1 MKNWKNILIP
11 EHTIF
16 GINGYTEL
24 GNSLVQICN
33 IMNLAIKTNS
43 GCKMPSV
50 GVNSDV
56 LEFLKTVPNL
66 IPETWKVEAVEH
78 AEKKYRYIEQK
89 FYFENECFGYKLSN
103 KDRRNILHQYVYPY
117 LNINDSPSVKDD
129 TLVIHIRSGDIFNEW
144 IHQNYVQPPLEYY
157 KKIIDEKQ
165 PNDVLIVSQKD
176 LSNPCIDALIS
187 WDSKV
192 RIQTGSIEE
201 DVSSILKAKSLVIGF
216 GTFGW
221 MLSLLS
227 KNIENLY
234 CPNIVTDVF
243 SSEFEDC
250 PYNIRRF
257 VFPNYISIGNWKRTN
272 EQMQHMID
280 YREDF
285 IVEV

>member
-16 GINGYTEL
+16 GITKFTQL

-33 IMNLAIKTNS
+33 AINVAKKSNS
-43 GCKMPSV
+43 TCRMPSSS
-50 GVNSDV
+50 VNPDV
-56 LEFLKTVPNL
+56 MNFLKTIPNVDD
-66 IPETWKVEAVEH
+66 IKDRKTEVE
-78 AEKKYRYIEQK
+78 RK
-89 FYFENECFGYKLSN
+89 FYFENECFGYRMTN
-103 KDRRNILHQYVYPY
+103 EDRRNILHQYVYPH
-117 LNINDSPSVKDD
+117 LNIGDAPSVKDD

-157 KKIIDEKQ
+157 KKIIDEKE

-192 RIQTGSIEE
+192 RIQTGSIQE

-221 MLSLLS
+221 MLSLMS
-227 KNIENLY
+227 KNIEDLY

-243 SSEFEDC
+243 SSEFENC
-250 PYNIRRF
+250 PYKIRRF
-257 VFPNYISIGNWKRTN
+257 NFPNYIPIGNWKRTN

-280 YREDF
+280 YKKDL